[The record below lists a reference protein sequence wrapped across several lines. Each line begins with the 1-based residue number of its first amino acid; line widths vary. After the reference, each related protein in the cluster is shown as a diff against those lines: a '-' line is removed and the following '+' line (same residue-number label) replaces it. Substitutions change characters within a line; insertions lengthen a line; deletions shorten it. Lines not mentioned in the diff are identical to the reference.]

1 MRILLVAWGS
11 RGDVVPL
18 VALGR
23 GLAAAGHQVSVAAAR
38 DLAHLATDAGLDC
51 RPFAISLERDQD
63 PVVAR
68 WLAGSQRPY
77 REMQLMRAA
86 LRHFAPILADGL
98 ATMVDDA
105 DAVVSGVISTAGLA
119 PWARRTGRPLVAA
132 TLLPQHP
139 TASADASLYPARPG
153 YSRLNRIAGRLQLAL
168 GYSLFGPAA
177 TATQRRLGQ
186 APAGLR
192 GYLDAVAGTP
202 TVIGVSP
209 TLLPPPPDWPAHL
222 HVTGAWRPPVPPD
235 YLPPEPLAA
244 FLAQGPPP
252 VYLGFGSMPSLD
264 SAALRTLV
272 LEAAGRAS
280 VRAVLGG
287 ALHDA
292 AAPATRLSATAI
304 SVAPVPFGWLLPR
317 TAGVVAHGGV
327 GTTDAALAAGVPIAV
342 VPHISDQYYWGRRV
356 HQLGAGPAPLPRRHL
371 TVDRLTD
378 RLAAL
383 REPALRAQAALLG
396 EQLSREDG
404 VVEAVETIT
413 GALT

>member
-18 VALGR
+18 VALGL
-23 GLAAAGHQVSVAAAR
+23 GLARAGHEISVAVAR
-38 DLAHLATDAGLDC
+38 DLAHLVTDAGLDC
-51 RPFAISLERDQD
+51 RPFAISLEREQD

-68 WLAGSQRPY
+68 WLAGSHRPY
-77 REMQLMRAA
+77 RELQLMRAA
-86 LRHFAPILADGL
+86 LRHFAPILANGL
-98 ATMVDDA
+98 AAMVEDA
-105 DAVVSGVISTAGLA
+105 EAVVSGVISTAGLA

-132 TLLPQHP
+132 TLLPQYP

-153 YSRLNRIAGRLQLAL
+153 HSRLNRLAGGLQLAL
-168 GYSLFGPAA
+168 GYSLFGRAA
-177 TATQRRLGQ
+177 TATQRELGQ
-186 APAGLR
+186 PPAGLR
-192 GYLDAVAGTP
+192 GYLDAVSGTP

-209 TLLPPPPDWPAHL
+209 TLLPPPPDWPAHF
-222 HVTGAWRPPVPPD
+222 HVTGAWRPPVPSD
-235 YLPPEPLAA
+235 YLPPGPLAA
-244 FLAQGPPP
+244 FLAEGPPP

-272 LEAAGRAS
+272 LEAAGRAG

-287 ALHDA
+287 ALHGSGR
-292 AAPATRLSATAI
+292 PATRLSPTAI

-356 HQLGAGPAPLPRRHL
+356 HELGAGPAPLPRRDL
-371 TVDRLTD
+371 TVDRLAG
-378 RLAAL
+378 RLVAL
-383 REPALRAQAALLG
+383 REPALRARASLLG
-396 EQLSREDG
+396 QQLSREDG
-404 VVEAVETIT
+404 VARAVETIS
-413 GALT
+413 GVLA